1 MNLATS
7 KLPRNVF
14 LLGYGAVG
22 KCFSKIALNNLN
34 TLNLTIC
41 DIYDLN
47 LTNPSKE
54 KFKYLKIKFG
64 EDNINQLSNFLQK
77 GDVIVDLSTNVDA
90 VTIWSFCMK
99 NGINYMNTAMEES
112 ENSDNPR
119 SFPKST
125 EEIYKSSLGYR
136 HELIEKHPLYNPNNG
151 TTSVLEHGMNPGL
164 ISHFAKKGI
173 IEAAEYFLKRKD
185 WTDLNHINIEKYLKD
200 RNYPKLAQEMGLH
213 TIHCSETDSQF
224 IENPPKDL
232 KTKFYNTWSC
242 RGFLTEG
249 LVPIQVARGSHEDEH
264 SEKLPRLNNG
274 KLISSWAP
282 SCHYWGKFFKL
293 IIFKL

>member
-1 MNLATS
+1 MNLTQL

-22 KCFSKIALNNLN
+22 RCFSKIALNNFN
-34 TLNLTIC
+34 KLNLTIC
-41 DIYDLN
+41 DIFDIQN
-47 LTNPSKE
+47 QHN
-54 KFKYLKIKFG
+54 KFNYVKKKFG
-64 EDNINQLSNFLQK
+64 NDNINDLAKFVQK

-90 VTIWSFCMK
+90 ITIWSYCMR

-112 ENSDNPR
+112 ENSANPS
-119 SFPKST
+119 SFPKSLG
-125 EEIYKSSLGYR
+125 EIYKTSLGYR
-136 HELIEKHPLYNPNNG
+136 HEKVEKSSLFNPNEG
-151 TTSVLEHGMNPGL
+151 TTSVFEHGMNPGL

-173 IEAAEYFLKRKD
+173 VEAAEYFLTRKD
-185 WTDLNHINIEKYLKD
+185 FTDINHKNIEKYLRD

-213 TIHCSETDSQF
+213 TIHCSESDDQY
-224 IENPPKDL
+224 IKNPPKDL

-249 LVPIQVARGSHEDEH
+249 LVPIQVARGSHEDEQ
-264 SEKLPRLNNG
+264 SDKLPRLNNG

-282 SCHYWGKFFKL
+282 SSHYWGNDR
-293 IIFKL
+293 